1 MKKALFVL
9 LSLVLPLA
17 WSQPAFANASKN
29 YTIHNKTDSAAVVTF
44 STQACKPYSYSKT
57 IGAKS
62 TGTITAPCGTSTIDV
77 VLRASSTNPHGGHC
91 WSNVKYLFGLNFNV
105 MPASAV
111 MGHCTVNS
119 IAPGL

>member
-1 MKKALFVL
+1 MKKAFFVL

-44 STQACKPYSYSKT
+44 STQACKPYSFSKT

-62 TGTITAPCGTSTIDV
+62 TGTITAPCGAAEINV
-77 VLRASSTNPHGGHC
+77 VLHASPTNPHGGRC
-91 WSNVKYLFGLNFNV
+91 SSNVRYVFGLNFNV
-105 MPASAV
+105 MPAVAV
-111 MGHCTVNS
+111 MGYCTINS